1 MSVQMPLEELL
12 TRLTLG
18 DEAAARQFVAEYE
31 PYIRRAIRPRLARAN
46 LRAAADSADVC
57 QSELGTFLIHM
68 AAGDFEIHSREDL
81 EKLLYS
87 IARKK
92 FAMLVRR
99 EYAER
104 RDRGRVRSLLS
115 GDDQPGYVGDEPGAI
130 AGARELLGQVRRRLA
145 EDEARLFALRQQ
157 GRTWDEIALA
167 VGGSAVLL
175 RKRLS
180 RALTRVAVELGLE
193 DAND

>member
-1 MSVQMPLEELL
+1 M
-12 TRLTLG
+12 
-18 DEAAARQFVAEYE
+18 
-31 PYIRRAIRPRLARAN
+31 
-46 LRAAADSADVC
+46 
-57 QSELGTFLIHM
+57 IHL

-81 EKLLYS
+81 EKLLFS
-87 IARKK
+87 MARKK

-115 GDDQPGYVGDEPGAI
+115 DHDRPGHAGDDPQAI
-130 AGARELLGQVRRRLA
+130 AGARDLLEQVHRRLA
-145 EDEARLFALRQQ
+145 DDEAVLFALRRQ
-157 GRTWDEIALA
+157 GRTWDEIGRA

-180 RALTRVAVELGLE
+180 RGLTRVAVELGLE
-193 DAND
+193 EADD